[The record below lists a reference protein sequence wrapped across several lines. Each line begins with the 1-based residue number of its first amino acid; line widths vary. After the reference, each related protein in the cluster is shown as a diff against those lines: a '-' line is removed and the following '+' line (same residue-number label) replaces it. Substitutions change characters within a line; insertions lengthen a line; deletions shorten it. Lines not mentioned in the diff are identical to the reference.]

1 MVVVKL
7 CVKKSQQR
15 QLKNHEFRALNISLS
30 FSISM
35 LINTICN
42 TAAANMQQGH
52 L

>member
-30 FSISM
+30 FSM

-42 TAAANMQQGH
+42 TAAAANMQQGH